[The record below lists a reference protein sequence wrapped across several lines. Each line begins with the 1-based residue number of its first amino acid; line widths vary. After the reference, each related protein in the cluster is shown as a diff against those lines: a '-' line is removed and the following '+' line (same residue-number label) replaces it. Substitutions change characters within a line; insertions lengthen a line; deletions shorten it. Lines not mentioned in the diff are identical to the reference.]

1 MRCTCGH
8 PEYYNV
14 VINNGDCNICIAEK
28 LELLE
33 FAEELCPTTMRIAK
47 KMLKE
52 KQNKLGAKP

>member
-33 FAEELCPTTMRIAK
+33 FIEEKYPDMVEAARDYMEIKQK
-47 KMLKE
+47 K
-52 KQNKLGAKP
+52 GDKP